1 MRCLAL
7 ALLLVP
13 LPACGQI
20 RERIYPAPRAALT
33 APAGAT
39 LITVTTADGLT
50 LRGLERPGSAD
61 RPVVLLLH
69 GNGSSA
75 ADALQWLAPLAQA
88 GFGIIAAEYRG
99 YSANPGT
106 PSERGL
112 AADADTFLTRA
123 RLLAAGRP
131 VIVVGHS
138 LGGGVAFGLAMRNR
152 LDALVTIGT
161 FTRLKVLAPKIARA
175 FIKDEYDNLACV
187 PQLDEPFYLIH
198 GTADD
203 VVPARLANEL
213 HNAAVRAKRSGASFV
228 VEGDG
233 HNPAA
238 DKITMILQSVA
249 ARLQQQD
256 GQLATLP
263 GVRVFPFRP

>member
-1 MRCLAL
+1 MRAL
-7 ALLLVP
+7 VFALLLLP
-13 LPACGQI
+13 LPACAQI
-20 RERIYPAPRAALT
+20 RERIYPAPKAPLT
-33 APAGAT
+33 APNGAT
-39 LITVTTADGLT
+39 LITVTTADGLS
-50 LRGLERPGSAD
+50 LRGLEQPGRAD
-61 RPVVLLLH
+61 RPVILLLH

-75 ADALQWLAPLAQA
+75 ADMLQWLAPLGQA
-88 GFGIIAAEYRG
+88 GFGIVAAEYRG

-123 RLLAAGRP
+123 RSLAAGRP

-138 LGGGVAFGLAMRNR
+138 LGGGVAFGLAARNR

-175 FIKDEYDNLACV
+175 FVKDEYDNLAGV
-187 PQLDEPFYLIH
+187 LRLDEPFYLIH

-203 VVPARLANEL
+203 VVPAQLGNEL
-213 HNAAVRAKRSGASFV
+213 HNASVLAKRAGASFV
-228 VEGDG
+228 VIGAG
-233 HNPAA
+233 HNPGP
-238 DKITMILQSVA
+238 DKITAILQSVA

-256 GQLATLP
+256 AQLASVR
-263 GVRVFPFRP
+263 GVRVFPFTP